1 MDITLDILS
10 LAAAYRRGETTATDV
25 TQRLLE
31 RVAPGAVFRLV
42 TGERALVQ
50 AARADALF
58 SRGID
63 LGPLQGVPIGLKD
76 LMDTRGDV
84 TSAGSAALEAQAP
97 AAEDCPVA
105 ARLDAAGAVFLGKTT
120 MTELAFS
127 GLGLNQ
133 HSPIPGNVLDPRRVA
148 GGSSSGSA
156 VSVGSGLTSFAV
168 GSDTGGSVRIPASF
182 NGLVGL
188 KPTERSLPMDG
199 VVPASVTHDT
209 LGPITRTVADAWHA
223 WQAMAGSAP
232 RWFVPQDVAGL
243 NLFAPTTVLQDDLD
257 TEVHAGFEHGLA
269 TLETLG
275 AEVRRG
281 DAQSIVDIDATYGR
295 QHSVNSVEYCAA
307 HADLVRRSGDRID
320 PRVARRVLASA
331 DCSASAYLEL
341 LDERERLKHAFWQ
354 DAVGAD
360 AIVAPTVPM
369 LPPLLE
375 PLVTGDDEAFAR
387 ANLRSVRNTRVFN
400 YLGTPAV
407 SVPVLTTAEGLSVGF
422 MVVTRLG
429 SEHLALSIAAA
440 VEAGAITVGKRG
452 RR

>member
-1 MDITLDILS
+1 MDFDLDILS
-10 LAAAYRRGETTATDV
+10 LAAAYRRRETTATDV
-25 TQRLLE
+25 TRRLLD
-31 RVAPGAVFRLV
+31 RLAPGAVFRLV
-42 TGERALVQ
+42 TAERALVQ

-76 LMDTRGDV
+76 LLDTRGDV
-84 TSAGSAALEAQAP
+84 TSAGSAALAGQPP
-97 AAEDCPVA
+97 AVQDCTVA

-133 HSPIPGNVLDPRRVA
+133 HSPIPENVLDSRRVA

-156 VSVGSGLTSFAV
+156 VSVGSGLTSFAI

-209 LGPITRTVADAWHA
+209 LGPLARTVADAWHA
-223 WQAMAGSAP
+223 WQALLGSPP

-243 NLFAPTTVLQDDLD
+243 SLFAPTTVLQDDLD
-257 TEVHAGFEHGLA
+257 TDVRAGFEHGLA
-269 TLETLG
+269 LLETLG
-275 AEVRRG
+275 ADVRRG
-281 DAQSIVDIDATYGR
+281 EAPSIADIDATYVR
-295 QHSVNSVEYCAA
+295 THSINSVEYSAA

-331 DCSASAYLEL
+331 VCTASEYLEL
-341 LDERERLKHAFWQ
+341 LDERERLKQAFWQ
-354 DAVGAD
+354 EAMGAD
-360 AIVAPTVPM
+360 AIVAPTVAM
-369 LPPLLE
+369 LPPLIE
-375 PLVTGDDEAFAR
+375 PLVTGDDAVFGQ
-387 ANLRSVRNTRVFN
+387 ANVRSVRNTRVFN

-407 SVPVLTTAEGLSVGF
+407 SVPVLTTAAGLSVGF
-422 MVVTRLG
+422 MVVTRPG

-440 VEAGAITVGKRG
+440 VEAGAIQVSG
-452 RR
+452 R